1 MRRCMLIMLLV
12 LCFALPCSAADV
24 RVWTSPEESL
34 SSPIPSK
41 GPLKLRRLRLRDST
55 WTRAEKKELGLL
67 PRQVVA
73 ELIELQRTGELD
85 GLDKTTAAYVVLGKI
100 VEDRPEAYADASI
113 DYEKKA
119 SQSLEASRVL
129 GGGDKD
135 WPSFFDALIRFLEA
149 LIPLLMMF
157 GSMA

>member
-1 MRRCMLIMLLV
+1 MKRYLLTMMLV

-24 RVWTSPEESL
+24 KIWSSPEEST
-34 SSPIPSK
+34 SADR

-119 SQSLEASRVL
+119 SQSIEASRAL